1 MVPVREHRKM
11 STFSGWKKFAKFLAL
26 MAATV
31 LSGGCLGYPHNIEPV
46 DNFELNRYLGTWY
59 EIARL
64 DHPFERG
71 LQQVTAVYTL
81 RQDGSIRV
89 VNSGYDSQEKKWRQ
103 AEGRAFFVEDDERG
117 YLKVSF
123 FGPFFASY
131 VIFHLDDYEHAW
143 VTSSNMSY
151 LWYLSRTPTVS
162 PAKLHTF
169 ENEVSRLGFNT
180 EELIYVKQ

>member
-1 MVPVREHRKM
+1 M
-11 STFSGWKKFAKFLAL
+11 SNSGGWKNLPRLVALAFAAL
-26 MAATV
+26 

-46 DNFELNRYLGTWY
+46 DNFDLDRYLGTWY

-71 LQQVTAVYTL
+71 LQQVSAEYSL
-81 RQDGSIRV
+81 RRDGGIRV
-89 VNSGYDSQEKKWRQ
+89 VNSGYDMQEKKWRQ
-103 AEGRAFFVEDDERG
+103 AEGRASFVEDADRG

-123 FGPFFASY
+123 FGPFYASY
-131 VIFHLDDYEHAW
+131 VIFHLDYEQAW
-143 VTSSNMSY
+143 ITSSTTSY

-162 PAKLHTF
+162 AAKLRRF